1 MTPIIAKDAGVS
13 GVRIVVACLALAS
26 SAIGGAALM
35 ADHKNAEISDLKATQ
50 SAATARAA
58 QAALSRLVSERQRGD
73 RLVTQLAALETD
85 LKTANEEKDH
95 AIRRLTVG
103 RPCLGGAAVRV
114 LNGTSQ
120 RTAAA
125 MSTPAGQPT
134 DADGGFA
141 TDTDIGLWIGR
152 AQRAY
157 RTCQGRLKA
166 IADFYPEEAAEYPNS
181 KGGHQ

>member
-1 MTPIIAKDAGVS
+1 MNPILAKDAVDS
-13 GVRIVVACLALAS
+13 GVRVIVACLALAG

-35 ADHKNAEISDLKATQ
+35 ADHKNAEISDLKAKQ

-58 QAALSRLVSERQRGD
+58 QAALSRLVGERQRGD

-85 LKTANEEKDH
+85 LKTLNEEKDH

-114 LNGTSQ
+114 LNGTGQ
-120 RTAAA
+120 RPAAA
-125 MSTPAGQPT
+125 VPTPAGQPA

-141 TDTDIGLWIGR
+141 SDTDVGIWIGK

-157 RTCQGRLKA
+157 RTCQGRIKA
-166 IADFYPEEAAEYPNS
+166 VADFYPKEAAE
-181 KGGHQ
+181 

>member
-1 MTPIIAKDAGVS
+1 MTPILAKYAADS
-13 GVRIVVACLALAS
+13 GVRVIVTLLALAG
-26 SAIGGAALM
+26 SAICGAALM
-35 ADHKNAEISDLKATQ
+35 ADHKNAEISDMKAEQ
-50 SAATARAA
+50 SASAARAA
-58 QAALSRLVSERQRGD
+58 QVALSRLVVERQRGD
-73 RLVTQLAALETD
+73 RLVAQLAALETD
-85 LKTANEEKDH
+85 LKTLNEEKDH

-125 MSTPAGQPT
+125 MSSPAGQSA

-141 TDTDIGLWIGR
+141 SDTDVGLWIGN

-166 IADFYPEEAAEYPNS
+166 IADFFPEEAAE
-181 KGGHQ
+181 